1 MENSLKLLS
10 PLKASW
16 LMPMNGILNVYKE
29 KGMTSFDVVAILRR
43 ITKIRR
49 IGHTGTL
56 DPDATGVLPICIGK
70 ATKVVDLL
78 TNKDKTYRATFQLG
92 FQTDTQDISGN
103 VIQSY
108 KDVIS
113 ISDRD
118 VQQALLSFLGDYMQV
133 PPMYSAIKKDG
144 KRLYE
149 LARQGI
155 EVEREARPV
164 RILHIDNFLPM
175 GNYSYRFDVTCS
187 KGTYIRTLIHDLGE
201 LLGYGACM
209 TDLERVKVGRF
220 DLADAFTLSE
230 IEKMMENN
238 QIESNLHSI
247 DSLFDEYPKLVV
259 SSEYDAYIH
268 NGNKLPT
275 EFVHTY
281 ISIKGNELT
290 LNKRYRLYDSN
301 EHFVGL
307 YVIDEQNDT
316 PILRVEK
323 MFY

>member
-1 MENSLKLLS
+1 
-10 PLKASW
+10 
-16 LMPMNGILNVYKE
+16 MNGILNVYKE

-230 IEKMMENN
+230 IEEMMENN

-281 ISIKGNELT
+281 ISIKGNDLT

>member
-1 MENSLKLLS
+1 
-10 PLKASW
+10 
-16 LMPMNGILNVYKE
+16 MPMNGILNVYKE

-92 FQTDTQDISGN
+92 FQTDTQDISGK
-103 VIQSY
+103 VIYTYQ
-108 KDVIS
+108 DVIS
-113 ISDRD
+113 TSDRD
-118 VQQALLSFLGDYMQV
+118 VQQALLSFLGEYMQV
-133 PPMYSAIKKDG
+133 PPMYSAIKRDG

-230 IEKMMENN
+230 IEEMMENN
-238 QIESNLHSI
+238 QIESKLHSI

-281 ISIKGNELT
+281 ISIKGNDLT

>member
-1 MENSLKLLS
+1 
-10 PLKASW
+10 
-16 LMPMNGILNVYKE
+16 MPMNGILNVYKE

-78 TNKDKTYRATFQLG
+78 TNKEKSYRATFQLG
-92 FQTDTQDISGN
+92 LQTDTQDISGN

-113 ISDRD
+113 ISDANVR
-118 VQQALLSFLGDYMQV
+118 QALLSFLGDYMQV

-164 RILHIDNFLPM
+164 RILHIENFLPM
-175 GNYSYRFDVTCS
+175 GNHLYRFDVTCS

-281 ISIKGNELT
+281 ISIKGNDLT

>member
-1 MENSLKLLS
+1 
-10 PLKASW
+10 
-16 LMPMNGILNVYKE
+16 MNGILNVYKE

-78 TNKDKTYRATFQLG
+78 TNKEKSYRATFQLG

-230 IEKMMENN
+230 IEEMMENN

-281 ISIKGNELT
+281 ISIKGNDLT

>member
-1 MENSLKLLS
+1 
-10 PLKASW
+10 
-16 LMPMNGILNVYKE
+16 MNGILNVYKE

-164 RILHIDNFLPM
+164 RILNIDNFLPM

-238 QIESNLHSI
+238 QIESKLHSI

>member
-1 MENSLKLLS
+1 
-10 PLKASW
+10 
-16 LMPMNGILNVYKE
+16 MPMNGILNVYKE

-78 TNKDKTYRATFQLG
+78 TNKEKTYRATFQLG
-92 FQTDTQDISGN
+92 LQTDTQDISGN
-103 VIQSY
+103 VIRSY

-113 ISDRD
+113 ISDAD
-118 VQQALLSFLGDYMQV
+118 VEQALLSFLGEYMQV

-155 EVEREARPV
+155 EVERQARPV

-175 GNYSYRFDVTCS
+175 GNHSYRFDVTCS

-209 TDLERVKVGRF
+209 TDLERVKVGTF
-220 DLADAFTLSE
+220 NLADALTLSE

-238 QIESNLHSI
+238 QIESKLHSI

-259 SSEYDAYIH
+259 SSEYDSYIH

-275 EFVHTY
+275 EFVHAN
-281 ISIKGNELT
+281 ISIKGNALT

-307 YVIDEQNDT
+307 YVIDKQKDT

>member
-1 MENSLKLLS
+1 
-10 PLKASW
+10 
-16 LMPMNGILNVYKE
+16 MNGILNVYKE

-78 TNKDKTYRATFQLG
+78 TNKNKTYRATFQLG
-92 FQTDTQDISGN
+92 FQTDTQDISGQ
-103 VIQSY
+103 ILHKY
-108 KDVIS
+108 EGEIS
-113 ISDRD
+113 ISNEEIEQI
-118 VQQALLSFLGDYMQV
+118 VATFLGEYLQV
-133 PPMYSAIKKDG
+133 PPMYSAIKKNG

-164 RILHIDNFLPM
+164 HIHRIENFHFVDT
-175 GNYSYRFDVTCS
+175 NVYCFDVTCS

-201 LLGYGACM
+201 KLGYGACM
-209 TDLERVKVGRF
+209 TKLIRTRVGDF
-220 DLADAFTLSE
+220 DITNALTLSE
-230 IEKMMENN
+230 IEEKMKMS
-238 QIESNLHSI
+238 QLESNIHSI
-247 DSLFDEYPKLVV
+247 DSLFDEYPKIVV
-259 SSEYDAYIH
+259 SSDYDSYIH
-268 NGNKLPT
+268 NGNKLSL
-275 EFVHTY
+275 EFIERY
-281 ISIKGNELT
+281 IPIEKYDFT

-307 YVIDEQNDT
+307 YIIDEKENT

>member
-1 MENSLKLLS
+1 
-10 PLKASW
+10 
-16 LMPMNGILNVYKE
+16 MNGILNVYKE

-78 TNKDKTYRATFQLG
+78 TNKEKSYRATFQLG
-92 FQTDTQDISGN
+92 LQTDTQDISGN

-113 ISDRD
+113 ISDANVR
-118 VQQALLSFLGDYMQV
+118 QALLSFLGDYMQV

-164 RILHIDNFLPM
+164 RILHIENFLPM
-175 GNYSYRFDVTCS
+175 GNHLYRFDVTCS

-281 ISIKGNELT
+281 ISIKGNDLT

>member
-1 MENSLKLLS
+1 
-10 PLKASW
+10 
-16 LMPMNGILNVYKE
+16 MPMNGILNVYKG

-281 ISIKGNELT
+281 ISIKGNDLT

>member
-1 MENSLKLLS
+1 
-10 PLKASW
+10 
-16 LMPMNGILNVYKE
+16 MPMNGILNVYKE

>member
-1 MENSLKLLS
+1 
-10 PLKASW
+10 
-16 LMPMNGILNVYKE
+16 MNGILNVYKE

-92 FQTDTQDISGN
+92 FQTDTQDISGK
-103 VIQSY
+103 VIYTYQ
-108 KDVIS
+108 DVIS
-113 ISDRD
+113 TSDRD
-118 VQQALLSFLGDYMQV
+118 VQQALLSFLGEYMQV

-230 IEKMMENN
+230 IEEMMENN
-238 QIESNLHSI
+238 QIESKLHSI

-281 ISIKGNELT
+281 ISIKGNDLT

>member
-1 MENSLKLLS
+1 
-10 PLKASW
+10 
-16 LMPMNGILNVYKE
+16 MNGILNVYKG

-281 ISIKGNELT
+281 ISIKGNDLT